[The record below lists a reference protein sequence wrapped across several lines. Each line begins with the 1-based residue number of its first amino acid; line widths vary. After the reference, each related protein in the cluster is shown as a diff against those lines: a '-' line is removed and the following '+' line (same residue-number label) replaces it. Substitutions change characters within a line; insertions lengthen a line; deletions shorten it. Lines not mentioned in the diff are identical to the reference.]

1 MELEFDEKDACP
13 VILQQGLVQT
23 DRLPQGLKSEFL
35 NFPKLFLKNCTE
47 DFLKRFSRLIDTPGR
62 PIGLC
67 NFKRTKKA
75 DPGQQTTAKK
85 KLYKKEA
92 ELRKSLRQFCYRVQ
106 YQPHDQYVDK
116 IQGSKLLQTTN
127 IEIQSLCDLA
137 NFFNLIIFFNSRT
150 QKFD

>member
-23 DRLPQGLKSEFL
+23 DRLSQGLKSEFL

-67 NFKRTKKA
+67 NFNNRQLPKK
-75 DPGQQTTAKK
+75 T
-85 KLYKKEA
+85 L
-92 ELRKSLRQFCYRVQ
+92 
-106 YQPHDQYVDK
+106 
-116 IQGSKLLQTTN
+116 
-127 IEIQSLCDLA
+127 
-137 NFFNLIIFFNSRT
+137 
-150 QKFD
+150 